1 MSAPGVSTATTTV
14 ESTGAAVES
23 ATRPT
28 MKSTAVKS
36 TADVTMEAANR
47 TMCKAARTYEAA
59 STEAA
64 STYET
69 ATVESM
75 APTPA
80 ASPTSPAPR
89 ASPAIPRTGA
99 NEYAAREPT
108 RSVVPVRSASVR
120 VISVVT
126 VVAYRRPANSNTHRN
141 LCLRRLRISQRQH
154 QYRDQSQI
162 FHVPHVIPL
171 VSDPPSPPDLPAF
184 RFYFNLTAY
193 VFELGRRRK
202 VASGR
207 VADFGQFA

>member
-1 MSAPGVSTATTTV
+1 MSAPGVSTATATV

-36 TADVTMEAANR
+36 AADVTVEAANR
-47 TMCKAARTYEAA
+47 TMCKAARTYETA

-99 NEYAAREPT
+99 NEYAASKPT
-108 RSVVPVRSASVR
+108 RSVVPIRSASVR

-126 VVAYRRPANSNTHRN
+126 VVAYRRPANSNTDRD
-141 LCLRRLRISQRQH
+141 LRLRRLRVSQRQH
-154 QYRDQSQI
+154 QHRNQSQI

-171 VSDPPSPPDLPAF
+171 LPDPPFPPDLPAF
-184 RFYFNLTAY
+184 RFYFNLNC
-193 VFELGRRRK
+193 LCI
-202 VASGR
+202 
-207 VADFGQFA
+207 

>member
-28 MKSTAVKS
+28 MKSTAMKS
-36 TADVTMEAANR
+36 AADVTVEAANR
-47 TMCKAARTYEAA
+47 AMCKAARAYKAA

-69 ATVESM
+69 ATIESM

-99 NEYAAREPT
+99 NEYATSKPT
-108 RSVVPVRSASVR
+108 GSVVPVRSASVR
-120 VISVVT
+120 VISVIA
-126 VVAYRRPANSNTHRN
+126 VVAYRRPTNSNTHRD
-141 LCLRRLRISQRQH
+141 LRLRRLRVSQRQH
-154 QYRDQSQI
+154 QYRNQSQI

-171 VSDPPSPPDLPAF
+171 VSDPPFPRICRPSD
-184 RFYFNLTAY
+184 
-193 VFELGRRRK
+193 
-202 VASGR
+202 SISI
-207 VADFGQFA
+207 